1 MQHTIFRFK
10 LDETIN
16 DEICSFARL
25 HRFDD
30 RVSYKEAWKDW
41 LDTNSELV
49 ERETRRLIDA
59 GYTGNVQD
67 KLFKSGRYYY
77 RTRPQ
82 VPQDPVQ
89 RRKYTR
95 VSADFTAAVDE
106 HITMHADNPDVSP
119 SVGFENFCKT
129 CATEIATEVE
139 NLASFGVSNPEEVSD
154 KLKKCYKNRFFIKR
168 DAKHIKHSK

>member
-10 LDETIN
+10 LDDNIN
-16 DEICSFARL
+16 NEICSFARL

-41 LDTNSELV
+41 LDSNSELV
-49 ERETRRLIDA
+49 ERETRRLMDA
-59 GYTGNVQD
+59 GYTGDVPD

-82 VPQDPVQ
+82 VSQEPVQ

-95 VSADFTAAVDE
+95 VSSAFTSAVDE
-106 HITMHADNPDVSP
+106 HITMHGDNPDISP

-129 CATEIATEVE
+129 YATEIASEVQ
-139 NLASFGVSNPEEVSD
+139 NLASFGVSNADDVSD

-168 DAKHIKHSK
+168 DARYIKDSK